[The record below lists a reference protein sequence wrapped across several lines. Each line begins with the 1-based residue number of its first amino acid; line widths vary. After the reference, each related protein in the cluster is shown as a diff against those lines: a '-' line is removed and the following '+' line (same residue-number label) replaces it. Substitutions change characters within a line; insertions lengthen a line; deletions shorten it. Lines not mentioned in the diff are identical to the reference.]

1 MIDVKKLA
9 EQAGMNVSLWDYGA
23 GSIAFTMGT
32 EGVARGA
39 VERFAALVLEAAA
52 LECDEI
58 RHPWGYSSE
67 TPDWIQGT
75 DHCATAIRAMK
86 PGKEQ
91 T

>member
-1 MIDVKKLA
+1 MAKLELQKIS
-9 EQAGMNVSLWDYGA
+9 EQADQLADDELQMPGEHHPDWHDVRD
-23 GSIAFTMGT
+23 
-32 EGVARGA
+32 RC
-39 VERFAALVLEAAA
+39 FAALVLEAAA

>member
-1 MIDVKKLA
+1 MIDVKKIA
-9 EQAGMNVSLWDYGA
+9 EQAGMNLSLWDYGA

-52 LECDEI
+52 VECEKQSARWHKSQRDVYVVHE
-58 RHPWGYSSE
+58 
-67 TPDWIQGT
+67 
-75 DHCATAIRAMK
+75 CVAAIRAMK
-86 PGKEQ
+86 PGKEH